1 MGNAGIIHSILY
13 TILLMFLNHLYN
25 EDSIRYIIPFTSKHL
40 TKIPP
45 ALHFC
50 KKTPLS
56 AYDMYPFIQMRRT

>member
-13 TILLMFLNHLYN
+13 TILLISVSPLSARSMILPL
-25 EDSIRYIIPFTSKHL
+25 SISL
-40 TKIPP
+40 SENIPP